1 MFLPLLVLRNA
12 LRHKLRTTLTIV
24 GIVVAI
30 AAFGMLRTI
39 VDAWYAG
46 ANASSSARLV
56 TRSAVSLVFPLPLN
70 YAQKIRQIDGVAA
83 VGWANWFGGIY
94 VSERN
99 FFAQFGVSPSYFDL
113 YPEFVLSDD
122 ERRAFTGD
130 RVGAVAGR
138 KLADKYGWKVGDQIP
153 LRGTIYPGTWTF
165 NLRGIYEGA
174 EEGTDTSTF
183 FFHFDYLN
191 ETIKRRYPGRG
202 DQAGVFVELLRNAD
216 DAAAVSQAIDATFR
230 NSLAETL
237 TETEKAFQLGFVS
250 MSEAILLAIQAVSYV
265 VIVIIMAVMANTMA
279 MTARERYG
287 EYATL
292 KAIGFSNGFVAT
304 LIFAESLAIALAGG
318 LLGIALTF
326 PLAQAFAHTIGSILA
341 GFKVSEQTVVMQMAA
356 AVIVGVVAA
365 AVPAWRAARVRI
377 VEGLRAIG

>member
-1 MFLPLLVLRNA
+1 MFVPLLVLRNA
-12 LRHKLRTTLTIV
+12 FRHKLRTTLTIV

-99 FFAQFGVSPSYFDL
+99 FFAQFAVSPSYFDL

-122 ERRAFTGD
+122 ERRAFTSD

-304 LIFAESLAIALAGG
+304 LIFAESMAIALAGG

-341 GFKVSEQTVVMQMAA
+341 GFKVSEQTVVMQFAA
-356 AVIVGVVAA
+356 AMIVGVVAA